1 MTDRNLWGTFTIA
14 EKKSPKSILQEQADF
29 LKESTNNILM
39 GEIYERPFLEIDSD
53 FVAKYAPITK
63 VPNIIK
69 CTFNV
74 VVPKMNNYK
83 MALFDVVYSI
93 LDFYPLTIRDAINK
107 QELDCNNQDEFIYNL
122 ANVIQ
127 SEYTR
132 KVIENLILQSR

>member
-1 MTDRNLWGTFTIA
+1 
-14 EKKSPKSILQEQADF
+14 
-29 LKESTNNILM
+29 
-39 GEIYERPFLEIDSD
+39 
-53 FVAKYAPITK
+53 
-63 VPNIIK
+63 
-69 CTFNV
+69 
-74 VVPKMNNYK
+74 